1 MDCLGFSDK
10 PNILEE
16 LKSNTMMPDYLKI
29 KHYKDYLLS
38 QANMAYPDA
47 VLDFIAREK
56 LELQRTQ
63 KEIDEIKKQFNE
75 KMSMLEE
82 QNKIGE
88 EQVKQIQYQN
98 KMSLDYI

>member
-29 KHYKDYLLS
+29 KHYKDYLLG

-63 KEIDEIKKQFNE
+63 KEIDEIKKCL
-75 KMSMLEE
+75 K
-82 QNKIGE
+82 NKIKL
-88 EQVKQIQYQN
+88 VRSRLN
-98 KMSLDYI
+98 KSNIKIKCH